1 MMERFEDFLESV
13 KKVEIEDEEFKKELK
28 EKLFELYD
36 KRKKRAKVVF
46 YKRVLSFAIIILLIF
61 IPSIFIFKNVSI
73 KKTAL
78 EQKPELFRTFN
89 QIYEDEINK
98 IAINDEIEFIE
109 TKNDGTTIKRYKSGL
124 IIYEKDGIFEKIIFN
139 ERFLKENEIDL
150 DRIIKSQDSKKEI
163 DEGLINKILNI
174 FKKDNRFEF
183 IEEDKIEYI
192 ENIKDNI
199 FLIKVLGNK
208 GYWIIILDLSQNKIL
223 FFAYPY

>member
-1 MMERFEDFLESV
+1 MMERFEDFLESI

-36 KRKKRAKVVF
+36 KRKKRTKVIV

-78 EQKPELFRTFN
+78 EQKPELFRIFN

-98 IAINDEIEFIE
+98 ILLNDEVEFIE
-109 TKNDGTTIKRYKSGL
+109 IKNDGTTIKRYKSEL
-124 IIYEKDGIFEKIIFN
+124 IVYEKDGIFKKIIFN
-139 ERFLKENEIDL
+139 EKFLKENEIDL
-150 DRIIKSQDSKKEI
+150 DKIIKTQDSKKEL
-163 DEGLINKILNI
+163 DEDLINKILNI
-174 FKKDNRFEF
+174 FKKDERLEF
-183 IEEDKIEYI
+183 IKKDKIESI

-199 FLIKVLGNK
+199 FFIKILGNK
-208 GYWIIILDLSQNKIL
+208 GYWIIILDINQNKIL